1 MDEYLKWQVSA
12 KISVEKQGKQIFG
25 QFAAG
30 IQKTTGSLCQ
40 AAPTQPFVL

>member
-1 MDEYLKWQVSA
+1 MDEYLIWQVAA
-12 KISVEKQGKQIFG
+12 KISVEKQGKQFCG

-40 AAPTQPFVL
+40 AAPMQSLFL